1 MRAIITQERL
11 KELLRYEPD
20 TGHFYWRFERRGK
33 GRLDRPAGTTKDAS
47 GRIQI
52 RIDQRCYRAHRLAW
66 LYVHGEFPPP
76 DKSIDHI
83 NRDASDNR
91 LANLRLATPLQQQG
105 NRGAN
110 QGRRFKGIS
119 PNGAGWQARLTVD
132 GRCVHVGQF
141 ATPEE
146 AARAYD
152 AAAIE
157 RWGEFAHTNFPP
169 S

>member
-20 TGHFYWRFERRGK
+20 TGHFYWRKRRGK
-33 GRLDRPAGTTKDAS
+33 GHPDRPAGTFTDD
-47 GRIQI
+47 GRINI
-52 RIDQRCYRAHRLAW
+52 KADKKLYRAHRLVW

-76 DKSIDHI
+76 NMSIDHI

-91 LANLRLATPLQQQG
+91 LANLRLATPREQQG
-105 NRGAN
+105 NRRPNTGC
-110 QGRRFKGIS
+110 RFKGVAFNDRYEKKWRAQITH
-119 PNGAGWQARLTVD
+119 NRRAIYL
-132 GRCVHVGQF
+132 GRF
-141 ATPEE
+141 DTPEE

-157 RWGEFAHTNFPP
+157 RWGEFAHTNFR
-169 S
+169 